1 MSGFSL
7 PGPERRSRGITIL
20 PLINVVF
27 LLLIFI
33 VLSGVISSPDPFEL
47 VPPKASAG
55 EDLEN
60 ADSEATL
67 YVAGSDAVRFRGLSD
82 ERAVLALIAQLARS
96 DAIETLTVRADAG
109 VPAVRIVK
117 LIESLRT
124 NGIARVKL
132 QAERRP

>member
-7 PGPERRSRGITIL
+7 PRPERRSRGITIL

-47 VPPKASAG
+47 VPPDASAG
-55 EDLEN
+55 EDVEN
-60 ADSEATL
+60 
-67 YVAGSDAVRFRGLSD
+67 VGSDAIVYVADTGELRFRDLAD
-82 ERAVLALIAQLARS
+82 ETDVLVLIEQLAGS
-96 DAIETLTVRADAG
+96 GGLETLTVRADAG

-124 NGIARVKL
+124 TGIARIQL

>member
-1 MSGFSL
+1 VSGFSL
-7 PGPERRSRGITIL
+7 PRPERRSRGITIL

-47 VPPKASAG
+47 VPPDASAG
-55 EDLEN
+55 EDVEN
-60 ADSEATL
+60 VGSDTIV
-67 YVAGSDAVRFRGLSD
+67 YVADTGELRFRDLGD
-82 ERAVLALIAQLARS
+82 ETDVLVLIGQLAGS
-96 DAIETLTVRADAG
+96 GGLETLTVRADAG

-117 LIESLRT
+117 LIERLRAT
-124 NGIARVKL
+124 GIARIQL

>member
-1 MSGFSL
+1 MSGFTL
-7 PGPERRSRGITIL
+7 PRPQRRSRGITIL

-47 VPPKASAG
+47 VPPEASAG
-55 EDLEN
+55 EDVEN
-60 ADSEATL
+60 VGSDTIV
-67 YVAGSDAVRFRGLSD
+67 YVADTGELRFRDLGD
-82 ERAVLALIAQLARS
+82 ETDVLVLIGQLAGS
-96 DAIETLTVRADAG
+96 GGLETLTVRADAG

-117 LIESLRT
+117 LIERLRAT
-124 NGIARVKL
+124 GIARIQL

>member
-1 MSGFSL
+1 MSGFTL
-7 PGPERRSRGITIL
+7 PRPQRRSRGITIL

-47 VPPKASAG
+47 VPPDASTG
-55 EDLEN
+55 EDVEN
-60 ADSEATL
+60 VGSDTIV
-67 YVAGSDAVRFRGLSD
+67 YVADTGELRFRDLAD
-82 ERAVLALIAQLARS
+82 ETDVLVLIGQLAGS
-96 DAIETLTVRADAG
+96 GGLETLTVRADAG

-117 LIESLRT
+117 LIERLRAT
-124 NGIARVKL
+124 GIARIQL

>member
-7 PGPERRSRGITIL
+7 PRPERRSRGISIL

-33 VLSGVISSPDPFEL
+33 VLSGVIASPDPFEL
-47 VPPKASAG
+47 LPAQASAG
-55 EDLEN
+55 EEVDG
-60 ADSEATL
+60 
-67 YVAGSDAVRFRGLSD
+67 AGSDTTVYVSGSGALRFRELSD
-82 ERAVLALIAQLARS
+82 ETAIVALIAQLAGNETM
-96 DAIETLTVRADAG
+96 ETLTLRADAA

-117 LIESLRT
+117 LVESLRAT
-124 NGIARVKL
+124 GITRIQL

>member
-7 PGPERRSRGITIL
+7 PRPQRRSRGITIL

-47 VPPKASAG
+47 VPPEASAG
-55 EDLEN
+55 EDVEN
-60 ADSEATL
+60 
-67 YVAGSDAVRFRGLSD
+67 VGSDAIVYVADTGELRFRDLGD
-82 ERAVLALIAQLARS
+82 ETDVLVLIGQLAGS
-96 DAIETLTVRADAG
+96 GGLETLTVRADAG

-117 LIESLRT
+117 LIERLRT
-124 NGIARVKL
+124 TGIARIQL

>member
-1 MSGFSL
+1 MSGFTL
-7 PGPERRSRGITIL
+7 PRPQRRSRGITIL

-47 VPPKASAG
+47 VPPDASTG
-55 EDLEN
+55 EDVEN
-60 ADSEATL
+60 
-67 YVAGSDAVRFRGLSD
+67 VGSDAIVYVADTGELRFRDLAD
-82 ERAVLALIAQLARS
+82 ETDVLVLIGQLAGS
-96 DAIETLTVRADAG
+96 GGLETLTVRADAG

-124 NGIARVKL
+124 TGIARIQL

>member
-1 MSGFSL
+1 MSGFTL
-7 PGPERRSRGITIL
+7 PRPQRRSRGITIL

-47 VPPKASAG
+47 VPPEASAG
-55 EDLEN
+55 EDVEN
-60 ADSEATL
+60 VGSDTIV
-67 YVAGSDAVRFRGLSD
+67 YVADTGELRFRDLGD
-82 ERAVLALIAQLARS
+82 ETDVLVLIGQLAGS
-96 DAIETLTVRADAG
+96 GGLETLTVRADAG

-117 LIESLRT
+117 LIERLRT
-124 NGIARVKL
+124 TGIARIQL

>member
-1 MSGFSL
+1 MSGFTL
-7 PGPERRSRGITIL
+7 PRPQRRSRGITIL

-47 VPPKASAG
+47 VPPDASTG
-55 EDLEN
+55 EDVEN
-60 ADSEATL
+60 
-67 YVAGSDAVRFRGLSD
+67 VGSDAIVYVADTGELRFRDLAD
-82 ERAVLALIAQLARS
+82 ETDVLVLIGQLAGS
-96 DAIETLTVRADAG
+96 GGLETLTVRADAG

-117 LIESLRT
+117 LIERLRAT
-124 NGIARVKL
+124 GIARIQL